1 MPKPFSPKKKR
12 TWSPKVS
19 ADAPWP
25 QSAGKRL
32 FDIWVSAWALVL
44 LSPLML
50 IIGAVILSK
59 MGRPVFFRQS
69 RPGKNGASFTLIKF
83 RTLSGSEA
91 ETETPGGK
99 IPPNRFCKFLR
110 ASGLDELPELWNI
123 LKGEMSFVGPRPLL
137 ERYLPRYSP
146 EQQKR
151 HHVRPGLTGLAQVN
165 GRNAVDWEIRLRLD
179 VEYVETAN
187 HRTDLKILWQ
197 TLTLIGRGEGT
208 AEPGEFMG
216 TPHD

>member
-1 MPKPFSPKKKR
+1 MP
-12 TWSPKVS
+12 

-32 FDIWVSAWALVL
+32 FDIWVSAWALLL
-44 LSPLML
+44 LSPLIL
-50 IIGAVILSK
+50 LLAIGVYFNLGKPILFTQ
-59 MGRPVFFRQS
+59 R
-69 RPGKNGASFTLIKF
+69 RPGRHGALFTLVKF
-83 RTLSGSEA
+83 RTLKGNETD
-91 ETETPGGK
+91 TETPAGK

-123 LKGEMSFVGPRPLL
+123 LKGDMSFVGPRPLL

-146 EQQKR
+146 EQNRR

-165 GRNAVDWEIRLRLD
+165 GRNALDWENRLQLD
-179 VEYVETAN
+179 IDYVETATC
-187 HRTDLKILWQ
+187 RTDLLIFWK
-197 TLTLIGRGEGT
+197 TLTLLGRGEGT

-216 TPHD
+216 K